1 MIKSNFYT
9 SIRLPCLNNFVKI
22 KEINNHEYLD
32 ILKFIE
38 NNSESELVD
47 FFNFLI
53 DKNTNVESK
62 KISNIDKLCILL
74 EMRSI
79 SIGNIIEF
87 MIKNVHTKYSLSDIN
102 KNIQSLIINNTKK
115 NFSGIDILFDI
126 PNNFIINESD
136 DIIINCISKIED
148 ISLKELHEA
157 EKHKLYNSLPAS
169 IYVDIKD
176 FIEYNNSYFDSLQL
190 FDLGSLTEG
199 SDFKLNPFNRSL
211 IEFLKTIYSDNLMH
225 FYELQFNLITKMN
238 VSYEHFMSM
247 TFNEARMYIAMQN
260 AENKKQEEE
269 QKKSQGKSL

>member
-1 MIKSNFYT
+1 
-9 SIRLPCLNNFVKI
+9 
-22 KEINNHEYLD
+22 
-32 ILKFIE
+32 
-38 NNSESELVD
+38 
-47 FFNFLI
+47 
-53 DKNTNVESK
+53 
-62 KISNIDKLCILL
+62 
-74 EMRSI
+74 
-79 SIGNIIEF
+79 
-87 MIKNVHTKYSLSDIN
+87 
-102 KNIQSLIINNTKK
+102 
-115 NFSGIDILFDI
+115 
-126 PNNFIINESD
+126 
-136 DIIINCISKIED
+136 
-148 ISLKELHEA
+148 
-157 EKHKLYNSLPAS
+157 
-169 IYVDIKD
+169 VDIKD